1 MSLVA
6 ALRRGSVVPQL
17 QSRIRAQFGGRPR
30 KFSSSNNSDNM
41 TPEEKQEAIKN
52 ANEVMKGYVETRIL
66 AKQGKLKSRRKTS
79 QSQRSQNVIQ
89 LSLFLSLASAFIVS
103 PWLGK
108 KIAQDEEFRN
118 KYVPSWYPDFRVKTP
133 DSAWTRQELH
143 QQIVQV
149 ETDMRERAIR
159 GDFTPDKLEVMKGQ
173 MEPRSDLSEQDVA
186 MAEKYGWGRLHPGV
200 DPDDFDD
207 DDE

>member
-1 MSLVA
+1 MSLA
-6 ALRRGSVVPQL
+6 AAFRRGSVVPQL
-17 QSRIRAQFGGRPR
+17 QSRLRTQFGGRPR
-30 KFSSSNNSDNM
+30 KFSSSNM

-52 ANEVMKGYVETRIL
+52 ANDVMKGYVETRIL
-66 AKQGKLKSRRKTS
+66 AKQGKLKSKRKTS

-89 LSLFLSLASAFIVS
+89 ISLFLSLSAAFIVS

-108 KIAQDEEFRN
+108 KIATDEEFRN

-143 QQIVQV
+143 EQIVQV
-149 ETDMRERAIR
+149 EKDMRERAIR

-173 MEPRSDLSEQDVA
+173 MEPRSDLSEDDVA
-186 MAEKYGWGRLHPGV
+186 MADKYGWGRLHPGV

-207 DDE
+207 DEDD